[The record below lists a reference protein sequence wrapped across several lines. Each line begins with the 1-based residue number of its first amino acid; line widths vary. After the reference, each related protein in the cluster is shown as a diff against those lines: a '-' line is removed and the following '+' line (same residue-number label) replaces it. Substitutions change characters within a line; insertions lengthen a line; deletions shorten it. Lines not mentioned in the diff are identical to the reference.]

1 MKAIGIAALPVT
13 VSCCEHS
20 FQVRRQLTD
29 LVRLLPGF
37 PTILIICGRQV
48 KNTDYITTHCA
59 LIDQNWS
66 GMNFN
71 EPKSTSTEANS
82 LRQLIRMRE
91 MEREFRACKQMLTDL
106 MSLSHGGGGEG
117 GGKWATSLLL

>member
-1 MKAIGIAALPVT
+1 
-13 VSCCEHS
+13 
-20 FQVRRQLTD
+20 
-29 LVRLLPGF
+29 
-37 PTILIICGRQV
+37 
-48 KNTDYITTHCA
+48 
-59 LIDQNWS
+59 
-66 GMNFN
+66 MNFN

-106 MSLSHGGGGEG
+106 MSLSHGGGREG